1 MTPAEAVAEL
11 DRLRKA
17 ADALLKQLVDR
28 APAGTTLIT
37 EVRNRLHVA
46 ATLLDC
52 AATDTA
58 EQGLYAQPE
67 QPWDW
72 QDDLERLDQ
81 PLVGV

>member
-11 DRLRKA
+11 DRLRQA
-17 ADALLKQLVDR
+17 TDALLKQLVDQ

-52 AATDTA
+52 VATDTT
-58 EQGLYAQPE
+58 EHGLYAQPE
-67 QPWDW
+67 RPWDW
-72 QDDLERLDQ
+72 QTDLELLDQ
-81 PLVGV
+81 PLAAA